1 MPELPPH
8 LLRYKMNHKY
18 DFGGPS
24 LLGVE
29 DDEGRVEYK
38 LRLKD
43 PTPNRFHQ
51 LVRGP
56 GPWACPAW
64 VRVVLGLEPRQ
75 GEPRQPVS

>member
-43 PTPNRFHQ
+43 PTPTRFQQ
-51 LVRGP
+51 LVRRP
-56 GPWACPAW
+56 GVWTAAP
-64 VRVVLGLEPRQ
+64 GLEQAGVGAMHLR
-75 GEPRQPVS
+75 RTHDK